1 MPGYPRGSQVRQG
14 LDSLVLGLALGL
26 VLPGTLLS
34 PTLSL
39 QVYSLVVV
47 LPKTPLKER
56 ISLPCEQLWDMAG
69 RRVVG
74 VGMGVLFGPLWPG
87 AGEPWVG
94 GRVAS
99 WEAQGVPVTHWG

>member
-1 MPGYPRGSQVRQG
+1 MSQG
-14 LDSLVLGLALGL
+14 LDSLVPGLALGL
-26 VLPGTLLS
+26 MLLLS

-69 RRVVG
+69 RSG
-74 VGMGVLFGPLWPG
+74 WGGWGFCLGHCGLELESPG
-87 AGEPWVG
+87 WEG
-94 GRVAS
+94 GRPPGG
-99 WEAQGVPVTHWG
+99 AQGVPVTRWR